1 MNSNIKKSLKQK
13 LYIARKNIEINNDIY
28 VDDEHKKM
36 CLYYKKYQELV
47 KQFSTKTTKITYHT
61 LKIDKHILSEN
72 HEDDIIVFKEN
83 ILISDLLYNEYNNK
97 FINKLY
103 VICDISYYE
112 MWIYEQND
120 FIKSLTPSEIYTLRC
135 HTHDGDIIVNYFINN
150 NFKIDIDI
158 DKIDNGNR
166 KSTIIINKKI
176 FKTNRDFILFYYQI
190 KEFLD
195 SNLPRLELEQYI
207 IDNYKTFDWN
217 KILLLYIRDINL
229 IFSKTPKVKNTIVI
243 YRGVSSDY
251 YLKDSSKGFHISKT
265 LCSHTLDH
273 KTAFV
278 YSSPEYNLMRVKL
291 PKGSTAILI
300 DNISPYTESE
310 VLMPFDTKYYIDYPR
325 HLINYYKKSDICP
338 DDTKSKKI
346 NVTDLSVVIE
356 KSESQFTSVS

>member
-1 MNSNIKKSLKQK
+1 MNSSIKKSLKQK
-13 LYIARKNIEINNDIY
+13 LYSARKTIELNNDIY
-28 VDDEHKKM
+28 VDDEHERM

-47 KQFSTKTTKITYHT
+47 KQFSTINTKITYNT
-61 LKIDKHILSEN
+61 LKVDNHILSEN
-72 HEDDIIVFKEN
+72 HEDDTIIFKEN
-83 ILISDLLYNEYNNK
+83 TITTNLLYNEYNKK

-112 MWIYEQND
+112 MWIYEQNN
-120 FIKSLTPSEIYTLRC
+120 FIKSLNPKEIYTLRC
-135 HTHDGDIIVNYFINN
+135 HTHDGDIIINYFINN

-158 DKIDNGNR
+158 DEVRNGDRDR
-166 KSTIIINKKI
+166 KSTIIINKKM
-176 FKTNRDFILFYYQI
+176 FKTNRVFILFYYQI

-291 PKGSTAILI
+291 PKGSKAILI
-300 DNISPYTESE
+300 DNISPYNESE

-325 HLINYYKKSDICP
+325 RLINYYKDSDICP
-338 DDTKSKKI
+338 DDTKSKKLT
-346 NVTDLSVVIE
+346 VTDLSVVIE
-356 KSESQFTSVS
+356 KSKS